1 MAAIFAGSEDREIP
15 IVSQMGIYEYT
26 RYVTR
31 LLIADQLKEKLNRMS
46 GGARRARIEGR
57 DPKPPV
63 EKDQRETLLR
73 QIGEAYVKAPI
84 RYATA
89 NVLVHTEQVPD
100 THILVRGDFKQK
112 GPKVEPGFLS
122 ALGGGTV
129 SEPAERPFVP
139 QRRKALALWMTSNG
153 QAAAG
158 ARDGE
163 SHLAGTLRPRHCVHG
178 E

>member
-1 MAAIFAGSEDREIP
+1 AKVMR
-15 IVSQMGIYEYT
+15 MGGGRKRKGDAEYAPAT
-26 RYVTR
+26 P
-31 LLIADQLKEKLNRMS
+31 A
-46 GGARRARIEGR
+46 
-57 DPKPPV
+57 
-63 EKDQRETLLR
+63 EKDERESLLR
-73 QIGEAYVKAPI
+73 QIGEAYVKAPL

-139 QRRKALALWMTSNG
+139 QRRKALALWMTSQG
-153 QAAAG
+153 
-158 ARDGE
+158 
-163 SHLAGTLRPRHCVHG
+163 
-178 E
+178 